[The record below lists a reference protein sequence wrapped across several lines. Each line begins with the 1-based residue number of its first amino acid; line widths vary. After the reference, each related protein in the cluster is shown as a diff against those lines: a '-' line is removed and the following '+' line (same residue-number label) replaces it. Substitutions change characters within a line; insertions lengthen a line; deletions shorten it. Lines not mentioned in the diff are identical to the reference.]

1 MKFNFFFVARRPL
14 TITILSDSMAK
25 HVTGV
30 RNATIQSFPGATIS
44 KLQQLIATKKA
55 SISYKYTIL
64 LIGTNDVPSRR
75 SIGEIMSFYENLVT
89 FIKSNSNTKL
99 IISAIIPRPCD
110 IRQDPSERR
119 VKDMNYEL
127 KALCKR
133 RNLQF
138 LHTYRIF
145 LSHNR
150 PIRSLFAVNDGG
162 LHLNLEGVRKL
173 RQFFVN
179 TVAHLK

>member
-1 MKFNFFFVARRPL
+1 
-14 TITILSDSMAK
+14 MAK
-25 HVTGV
+25 HITGI
-30 RNATIQSFPGATIS
+30 RNTSVQSFPGATIS
-44 KLQQLIATKKA
+44 KLQHLIATKKA

-64 LIGTNDVPSRR
+64 LIGTNDIPSHR
-75 SIGEIMSFYENLVT
+75 SIGEIMSSYENLIT
-89 FIKSNSNTKL
+89 FIKTNSNTKI

-110 IRQDPSERR
+110 MRFDPSERR
-119 VKDMNYEL
+119 VKDINREL
-127 KALCKR
+127 KILCKR
-133 RNLQF
+133 RKLQF

-145 LSHNR
+145 LSYNR

-179 TVAHLK
+179 SVAHLK